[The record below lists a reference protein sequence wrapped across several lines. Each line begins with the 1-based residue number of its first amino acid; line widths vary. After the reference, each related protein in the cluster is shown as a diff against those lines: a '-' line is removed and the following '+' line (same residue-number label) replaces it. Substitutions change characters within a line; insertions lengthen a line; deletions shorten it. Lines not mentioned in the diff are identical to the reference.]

1 MFQIC
6 KFCQIIANKETLLY
20 EDETIAIFEDISK
33 QAVEHL
39 IVCPKD
45 HIKSV
50 NKLTKE
56 HVVILEHMKQIA
68 NQILLKNKPQVVII
82 DEEENNKESK

>member
-1 MFQIC
+1 MLQIC
-6 KFCQIIANKETLLY
+6 KFCQIIANKETLVF
-20 EDETIAIFEDISK
+20 EDDKVAIFQDISK

-56 HVVILEHMKQIA
+56 HTILLEHMKQSA
-68 NQILLKNKPQVVII
+68 NKILLKNKPQVIVI
-82 DEEENNKESK
+82 D

>member
-20 EDETIAIFEDISK
+20 EDDKVAIFEDISK

-45 HIKSV
+45 HIKSI

-56 HVVILEHMKQIA
+56 HIALVDHMK
-68 NQILLKNKPQVVII
+68 N
-82 DEEENNKESK
+82 